1 MAYDHKPRISS
12 LSMPVVTF
20 PGSHTGSGAMPFF
33 QPALSP
39 LRNQVGQRS
48 PQRQPDPLFRSVPQG
63 EISRAE
69 FDQYLRDYF
78 GVQDIHTGTQTEQE
92 VSLTRHGRP
101 APSIPNWESWDP
113 GTSSADY
120 AHIIQAIEDVAAT
133 FGAIP
138 TIRTVVFF
146 KMDYEPNA
154 ASVGIARPDV
164 GASFGG
170 GKLTIF
176 EAFSRSR
183 AFPNAR
189 SNASGS
195 HPSAGVVLAPAA
207 GETPG
212 APLPYQS
219 REHSLRENIVHELGH
234 AMAEDAHRA
243 DPNVFTE
250 FNRATGWVG
259 GRLFDIGQQAVADAI
274 DQGIPP
280 PAQYHIQDH
289 DWNSPRWNEQ
299 PMSRYAVAG
308 GPGEDFAETIAAF
321 VYANSVLQQRS
332 PARYRFIRDHIDL
345 WRTQMQALPPPVMRG
360 DFPLIEEFRHMA

>member
-1 MAYDHKPRISS
+1 MAYDNNQRISS
-12 LSMPVVTF
+12 LSVPIITS
-20 PGSHTGSGAMPFF
+20 PGHRRGLGGVPFF

-39 LRNQVGQRS
+39 LGNQVLQRN
-48 PQRQPDPLFRSVPQG
+48 PQRQPNPLFRSIPEG
-63 EISRAE
+63 EISRVE
-69 FDQYLRDYF
+69 FDRYLMDYF
-78 GVQDIHTGTQTEQE
+78 GVQDIHTGTQDEQE
-92 VSLTRHGRP
+92 MSLTRHGRP
-101 APSIPNWESWDP
+101 APSIPNWQSWNP

-120 AHIIQAIEDVAAT
+120 AHIIRAIEAVAAT

-154 ASVGIARPDV
+154 AGIGVARPDV

-170 GKLTIF
+170 GKLTVF

-189 SNASGS
+189 SDVSGS
-195 HPSAGVVLAPAA
+195 YPSAGVVLAPAA

-219 REHSLRENIVHELGH
+219 RERSLRENIVHELGH

-243 DPNVFTE
+243 DPDVFTE
-250 FNRATGWVG
+250 YNRAIGWVG
-259 GRLFDIGQQAVADAI
+259 GQLFDIGQQPVADAI
-274 DQGIPP
+274 RQGTSP
-280 PAQYHIQDH
+280 PAQYHIRDL
-289 DWNSPRWNEQ
+289 DWNNPQWIEQ

-308 GPGEDFAETIAAF
+308 GPGEDFAETIAAYI
-321 VYANSVLQQRS
+321 YANSVLQLRS
-332 PARYRFIRDHIDL
+332 PARYRFIMDHIDI
-345 WRTQMQALPPPVMRG
+345 WKTQMQALPPPVLRG
-360 DFPLIEEFRHMA
+360 DFPVIEEFRHMA